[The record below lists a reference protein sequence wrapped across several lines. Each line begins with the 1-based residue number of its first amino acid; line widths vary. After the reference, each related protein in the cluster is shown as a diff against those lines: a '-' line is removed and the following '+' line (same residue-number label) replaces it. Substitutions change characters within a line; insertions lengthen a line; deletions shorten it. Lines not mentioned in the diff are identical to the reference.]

1 MIGATGQVGHAL
13 IHPLHTAGHDVS
25 VLVRRTTPG
34 RFPAGVRVVVEPEF
48 TGTTFARL
56 LPEADC
62 VIYGVGLPEQFTL
75 DETVFERVN
84 RGLLNTFLAAMDA
97 SRVRRLVYVSTYEV
111 FAPRDGVIRES
122 HPVASLDGLTPYFRS
137 MTQAYGDVVSFAERT
152 GTDLT
157 TIHPGALYGGLNTG
171 DGFTNVIENLLN
183 RRMWRLPV
191 VPPGRFPLVHA
202 DSLAA
207 GIVRSL
213 DHTGAFILSDGMT
226 DLHTLA
232 QALRRHARSW
242 VPPQVPAGFV
252 HVATTGI
259 ELAARALRRRP
270 ILSKVQLAFM
280 AAGNEPLAE
289 KASQTW
295 GFAPWPLD
303 GGIQRYLADRER
315 LLAVSRGR

>member
-152 GTDLT
+152 GTDFT
-157 TIHPGALYGGLNTG
+157 TIHPEPCT
-171 DGFTNVIENLLN
+171 
-183 RRMWRLPV
+183 
-191 VPPGRFPLVHA
+191 A
-202 DSLAA
+202 D
-207 GIVRSL
+207 
-213 DHTGAFILSDGMT
+213 
-226 DLHTLA
+226 
-232 QALRRHARSW
+232 
-242 VPPQVPAGFV
+242 
-252 HVATTGI
+252 
-259 ELAARALRRRP
+259 
-270 ILSKVQLAFM
+270 
-280 AAGNEPLAE
+280 
-289 KASQTW
+289 
-295 GFAPWPLD
+295 
-303 GGIQRYLADRER
+303 
-315 LLAVSRGR
+315 